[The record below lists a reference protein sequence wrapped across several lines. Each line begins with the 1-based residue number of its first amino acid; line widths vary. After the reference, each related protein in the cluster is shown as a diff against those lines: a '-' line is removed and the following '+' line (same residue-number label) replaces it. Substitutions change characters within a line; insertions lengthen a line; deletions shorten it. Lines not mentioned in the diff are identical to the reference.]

1 MVEFAI
7 PILQNCCHNVL
18 QAYFETVNLLTG
30 RAYVAAVHPANQ
42 PLLCVKPQERLV
54 GVTK

>member
-42 PLLCVKPQERLV
+42 PLLCVKPQGRLV
-54 GVTK
+54 GMTK